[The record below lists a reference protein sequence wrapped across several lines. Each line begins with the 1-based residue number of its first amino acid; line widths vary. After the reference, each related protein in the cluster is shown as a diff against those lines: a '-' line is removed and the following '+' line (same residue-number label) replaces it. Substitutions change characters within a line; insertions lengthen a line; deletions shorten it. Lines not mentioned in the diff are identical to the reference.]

1 MPLSNLPTD
10 LLRTFIT
17 VTDLGGYTRA
27 GEALNRT
34 QPAVSLQMKRL
45 EDLVGEKLLVHD
57 GRTVNLTSAGTLL
70 AGFARQILQLND
82 EAMARFRPQ
91 DLNGRLRVGLPTDYA
106 VAYLQNAV
114 TGFVRV
120 NPAVDIEMHCDV
132 SRRLLD
138 DLHADRLD
146 LAVALIDSADARYLV
161 RAWEEQPIWTCASRA
176 DFDQAAPVPLVTH
189 PEGCEYR
196 NRMVEALDRT
206 GRSWRIAYSGPGIAG
221 LQDAV
226 VAGLGVSALTRKTLL
241 DGMRTLTAEQGF
253 PPMEKIGIGLFYKH
267 PRQSQAGLKL
277 VDHLISDLDEAAD
290 GDFMP
295 ASHPAAG

>member
-1 MPLSNLPTD
+1 MHPSNLPTD

-82 EAMARFRPQ
+82 EAMARFRPVE
-91 DLNGRLRVGLPTDYA
+91 LAGRLRIGLPTDYA
-106 VAYLQNAV
+106 VAYLQNTV
-114 TGFVRV
+114 TDFVRD
-120 NPAVDIEMHCDV
+120 NSAVDMEMHCDV

-161 RAWEEQPIWTCASRA
+161 RAWEEQPIWTCAVGA
-176 DFDQAAPVPLVTH
+176 DVYATTPVPLVTH

-196 NRMVEALDRT
+196 NRMVEALNRAC
-206 GRSWRIAYSGPGIAG
+206 RSWRIAYSGPGIAG

-226 VAGLGVSALTRKTLL
+226 VSGLGVSALTRKTLL
-241 DGMRTLTAEQGF
+241 DGMRTLTEEQGF
-253 PPMEKIGIGLFYKH
+253 PPMEKIRIGLFYKH

-277 VDHLISDLDEAAD
+277 VEHLISGLDEAAD

-295 ASHPAAG
+295 SVHPAAG